1 MPFPFSEQDLAQIR
15 QQDTDVAT
23 IEQQLQHFRDGFPF
37 LPLAQAA
44 TVGEGIVRLTDEQAV
59 AYADAYDEAAG
70 TLRPL
75 KFVPASGAA
84 TRMFKALFGFLESG
98 KSDKSVEEFFER
110 LPDFAFYDDL
120 KAALAAEGL
129 DLATAD
135 RPTIAAYFLTEKGLG
150 YGELPKGLLKFHRY
164 PEGAR
169 TPVEEHLVE
178 AARYSSADG
187 RAKLHFTVSPEHRS
201 RFEALVAEVSPR
213 YEAEFGVNYEV
224 AFSEQKP
231 STDTIAV
238 NPDNT
243 PFREKD
249 GSLLFR
255 PAGHGALLANLTAL
269 DADLVFIKNIDNVV
283 PDRLKDTTVLYK
295 KALAGVLLDVRNRLF
310 AYQTKLAE
318 RTVIDGELLG
328 ELDEFFRKTLCVR
341 PPEGFE
347 RQSDEEKTAYFRQ
360 KLDRPLRVCGM
371 VKNVG
376 EPGGGP
382 FWVRGADGSTALQI
396 VESAQVDMDD
406 PAQKALFNE
415 ATHFNPVDL
424 ICSLTDRQGNPYD
437 LMRFRDP
444 KTGFITAKSKD
455 GKDLKAQELPGLWN
469 GSMADW
475 NTVFVEVPLI
485 TFNPVK
491 TVNDLLREEHQ

>member
-1 MPFPFSEQDLAQIR
+1 MFSDQDLAQIR
-15 QQDTDVAT
+15 EQGADLAT
-23 IEQQLQHFRDGFPF
+23 VEQQIEHFRRGFPF

-44 TVGEGIVRLTDEQAV
+44 TVGEGIVRLTDEQAQT
-59 AYADAYDEAAG
+59 YADAYDAAAG

-84 TRMFKALFGFLESG
+84 TRMFKALFGFLEGG
-98 KSDKSVEEFFER
+98 KSDKSVEQFFER
-110 LPDFAFYDDL
+110 LAEFAFYDDL
-120 KAALAAEGL
+120 KAALAADGH
-129 DLATAD
+129 DIQTAE
-135 RPTIAAYFLTEKGLG
+135 RPTIAAYFLTAQGLG

-164 PEGAR
+164 GDGAR

-178 AARYSSADG
+178 AARYASAEG
-187 RAKLHFTVSPEHRS
+187 KAKLHFTVSPEHRS
-201 RFEALVAEVSPR
+201 RFEALVAEVSPH
-213 YEAEFGVNYEV
+213 YESEFGVTYEV
-224 AFSEQKP
+224 DFSEQKP

-249 GSLLFR
+249 GTLLFR
-255 PAGHGALLANLTAL
+255 PAGHGALLENLAAL

-295 KALAGVLLDVRNRLF
+295 KALAGVLLDARNKLF
-310 AYQTKLAE
+310 EFQTKLAE
-318 RTVIDGELLG
+318 RTVLGETLLG
-328 ELDEFFRKTLCVR
+328 ELEDFFRNTLCVR
-341 PPEGFE
+341 PPAGFGGRSLDE
-347 RQSDEEKTAYFRQ
+347 QSAWYRT

-382 FWVRGADGSTALQI
+382 FWVQDADGTTALQV

-406 PAQKALFNE
+406 PAQKALFSE

-424 ICSLTDRQGNPYD
+424 ICSLTDRQGQPYD
-437 LMRFRDP
+437 LLKFRDP

-469 GSMADW
+469 GAMADW
-475 NTVFVEVPLI
+475 NTIFVEVPLI